1 MSLYIW
7 GLRVSV
13 CDRKHPVVIH
23 HAARGDEVGVRIFF
37 KALSDELSVK
47 APWVSTTSKC
57 SRQRYGC
64 VRTWALGWR
73 CPYFCEGLAATPA
86 AVLAVAAPL

>member
-37 KALSDELSVK
+37 
-47 APWVSTTSKC
+47 
-57 SRQRYGC
+57 
-64 VRTWALGWR
+64 
-73 CPYFCEGLAATPA
+73 
-86 AVLAVAAPL
+86 